1 MLLAEAPAINRTL
14 APVKRL
20 AVPGL
25 KVSAVIITLNEERII
40 AKTLQQLQW
49 CDEVIIVDS
58 HSTDNTVAI
67 CEQLGC
73 KVFSR
78 QFDGYGSQKQFA
90 VAQAKNDWI
99 LCIDADE
106 VLTDGLVQ
114 ELINVTK
121 GDTQYAGFELPMNM
135 FFLNKEF
142 THGRESNRYHLRL
155 FNKKLGGFTSDKVH
169 EGIKVNG
176 PVKRLHNKVLHYSYY
191 SITQYLEKFN
201 RYSSLSAEIAF
212 SKGKNKPLGIL
223 LCSLPFNFF
232 KYYVLERN
240 FLNGSKG
247 LYWSILSA
255 YYHFA
260 KHLKVK
266 ELHQQAQL

>member
-20 AVPGL
+20 ALPGL

-58 HSTDNTVAI
+58 YSTDKTVTI

-90 VAQAKNDWI
+90 VAQAKNDWV

-106 VLTDGLVQ
+106 VLTNELVK
-114 ELINVTK
+114 ELISVTK
-121 GDTQYAGFELPMNM
+121 SDTPYAGFELPMNM
-135 FFLNKEF
+135 FFLDKEF

-155 FNKKLGGFTSDKVH
+155 FNKQLGGFTSDKVH

-176 PVKRLHNKVLHYSYY
+176 PVKRLENKVLHHSYY
-191 SITQYLEKFN
+191 SLTQYLEKFN
-201 RYSSLSAEIAF
+201 RYTSLTAEMAHA
-212 SKGKNKPLGIL
+212 KGKRKPLAVL
-223 LCSLPFNFF
+223 LMALPFNFF
-232 KYYVLERN
+232 KYYILERN
-240 FLNGSKG
+240 FLNGKKG
-247 LYWSILSA
+247 LYWSILGA
-255 YYHFA
+255 YYHFT
-260 KHLKVK
+260 KYLKLE
-266 ELHQQAQL
+266 ELQQAQL